1 MEHRLECGRDGIFKI
16 IQVSDL
22 QEPYFCSPIV
32 REFLYDLAEKERPGL
47 FVLTGDNTSSK
58 EADWKI
64 DRVSRHWIKT
74 SIDGYMRV
82 FDRIYDD
89 FGIPVTMV
97 YGNHDCEA
105 PFTSRAEQFAVY
117 QSHRSFIGFLTG
129 ADKGARDDLGEYLGT
144 HSLLVYGSSG
154 KPAFHLW
161 MFDSGH
167 GESGVQKPQLDWFR
181 KVNEE
186 IGKLPSLAFQHIA
199 VPEIYDFLTQT
210 DEHDSS
216 AFRRMFADENGAEHT
231 KYISRDLPEGV
242 KGAMREAP
250 CAPKHNNGQYGTLN
264 GAGNVLALFFGH
276 DHKNTF
282 ELRRENAMDLVNSP
296 GSSFGQYGDLDLRGV
311 RVITLDEK
319 NPGRYETRLLTYL
332 DFYSGSRLR
341 GARLRLYQRR
351 RNLAYAAD
359 MLFFHPLLRLIG
371 LPTGRPADK

>member
-1 MEHRLECGRDGIFKI
+1 MKHRLECGRDDTFKI

-22 QEPYFCSPIV
+22 QEAYFSSPVV
-32 REFLYDLAEKERPGL
+32 REFLYDLAEKERPDL
-47 FVLTGDNTSSK
+47 FILTGDNVSSN

-64 DRVSRHWIKT
+64 GSISKHWVKT
-74 SIDGYMRV
+74 GIGGYMRV

-129 ADKGARDDLGEYLGT
+129 ADKGACDDLGECLGT
-144 HSLLVYGSSG
+144 HNLLVYGSSG

-167 GESGVQKPQLDWFR
+167 GECGVQKPQLNWFR
-181 KVNEE
+181 RVNEE
-186 IGKLPSLAFQHIA
+186 TGKLPSVAFQHIV

-210 DEHDSS
+210 DENDSNS
-216 AFRRMFADENGAEHT
+216 FRRVFADGNGAEYT
-231 KYISRDLPEGV
+231 KYISRDLPAGV

-250 CAPKHNNGQYGTLN
+250 CAPKYNDGQYDALSGT
-264 GAGNVLALFFGH
+264 GNVLALFCGH
-276 DHKNTF
+276 EHKNTF
-282 ELRRENAMDLVNSP
+282 ELRRENAMDLINSP

-319 NPGRYETRLLTYL
+319 DPGAYETHLVTYQN
-332 DFYSGSRLR
+332 FYSGNHLR
-341 GARLRLYQRR
+341 GARMRLYQRR

-359 MLFFHPLLRLIG
+359 ILFFHPLLWLLG
-371 LPTGRPADK
+371 LPTGRPAGK